1 MEVNGMKNFIDV
13 KAFAQAAG
21 LTALI
26 IAVVNTIFG

>member
-1 MEVNGMKNFIDV
+1 MKNYIDI

-26 IAVVNTIFG
+26 ITVVNVIFG

>member
-1 MEVNGMKNFIDV
+1 MKNFVDI

-26 IAVVNTIFG
+26 IAVVNVIFG

>member
-1 MEVNGMKNFIDV
+1 MKNYIDI

>member
-1 MEVNGMKNFIDV
+1 MKNYIDI

-26 IAVVNTIFG
+26 IAVVNVIFG